1 MALLG
6 FKNFFLLVITLQA
19 SVEGASVHNPTLY
32 KRQFDLGSLSSS
44 VPGLGGA
51 SAGSG
56 SGASGLGSLPSM
68 GSGTGGLGGLGS
80 MAGGLGKGGGTG
92 GLGALSGMTS
102 GGGMGGLGGLSGM
115 SSGGGMGGLGGLS
128 GMSSG
133 GGMGGLS
140 GLSGMSSGG
149 GMGGLGGLTGMGSG
163 LSGTDSS
170 SNSAGGGYGS
180 GGTSSSGKSKLG
192 GSSGGCPAYHMIGAR
207 GTSEGPTGSIAYN
220 AVYQKVLA
228 AVPGGAKE
236 ELEYST
242 SADYSVTVTQGA
254 QTEIK
259 LITGEISKCPKT
271 VFAMVQTQTL
281 NNKDVPQD
289 KIAAVVLFGNPY
301 FKAGSPQNKCGA
313 NSGMG
318 IAAMAGAKMP
328 GQLAD
333 RVYDCC
339 VPGDQICQT
348 AGSIM
353 GHLSYGQHENDAAE
367 FVIQKLKAK
376 LSGST
381 TH

>member
-1 MALLG
+1 MAFLG

-19 SVEGASVHNPTLY
+19 SVEGASVHHPTLH

-68 GSGTGGLGGLGS
+68 GSGAGGLGGLGS

-115 SSGGGMGGLGGLS
+115 SSGGGMGGL
-128 GMSSG
+128 
-133 GGMGGLS
+133 S

-163 LSGTDSS
+163 SR
-170 SNSAGGGYGS
+170 GGYGS

-271 VFAMVQTQTL
+271 VFVLLGYSKGAMVQTQTL

>member
-1 MALLG
+1 TIEGNG
-6 FKNFFLLVITLQA
+6 FPRLQNFFLLVITLQA
-19 SVEGASVHNPTLY
+19 SVEGASLHNPTLY
-32 KRQFDLGSLSSS
+32 KRQFDLGSLSGSM
-44 VPGLGGA
+44 PGLGGA

-92 GLGALSGMTS
+92 GLG
-102 GGGMGGLGGLSGM
+102 GMGGLGGLSGM
-115 SSGGGMGGLGGLS
+115 SSGGGMGGLVQFQLS
-128 GMSSG
+128 R
-133 GGMGGLS
+133 
-140 GLSGMSSGG
+140 
-149 GMGGLGGLTGMGSG
+149 
-163 LSGTDSS
+163 
-170 SNSAGGGYGS
+170 GGYGS

-207 GTSEGPTGSIAYN
+207 
-220 AVYQKVLA
+220 VLA
-228 AVPGGAKE
+228 RDQLDLLPTTLFGRRSWGSKE

-271 VFAMVQTQTL
+271 VFVLLGYSKGAMVQTQTL

>member
-1 MALLG
+1 MAFLG
-6 FKNFFLLVITLQA
+6 FKTFFLLVITLQA
-19 SVEGASVHNPTLY
+19 SVEGASLHNPTLH
-32 KRQFDLGSLSSS
+32 KRQFDLGSLSGSM
-44 VPGLGGA
+44 PGLGGA

-92 GLGALSGMTS
+92 GLGGLSGMSS
-102 GGGMGGLGGLSGM
+102 GGGTGGLGGLSGM

-170 SNSAGGGYGS
+170 SNSAGAD
-180 GGTSSSGKSKLG
+180 TAVAAHLRVVKVN
-192 GSSGGCPAYHMIGAR
+192 AR

-236 ELEYST
+236 ELQYST

-271 VFAMVQTQTL
+271 VFVLLGYSKGAMVQTQTL

-301 FKAGSPQNKCGA
+301 FK
-313 NSGMG
+313 
-318 IAAMAGAKMP
+318 
-328 GQLAD
+328 LAPLKTNVE
-333 RVYDCC
+333 R
-339 VPGDQICQT
+339 T
-348 AGSIM
+348 AGWELRPWQVPRCQGNWPI
-353 GHLSYGQHENDAAE
+353 E
-367 FVIQKLKAK
+367 FTIVACLVIKFARPLGVLWAISHTDNTKTMQLN
-376 LSGST
+376 L
-381 TH
+381 